1 MDTGE
6 LLVLLRQELAD
17 TVEPYLWSDDELLT
31 YLNDAQVMLARKTD
45 GIPDASTPAVT
56 QLAITPGVEW
66 YPLHAKVLKVRTATR
81 LSDGGRLE
89 VLTPETA
96 ERNGVRFNGTQGP
109 VRVAVQGFEDRKLRV
124 WPIPSVADTLELAVF
139 RMPLKSLLDA
149 DPEVAE
155 QHHIHLLLW
164 ARSRAYLK
172 QDAETFD
179 KGRADDFETRFRAY
193 CEEVIREQSR
203 IRRSSGTVT
212 YGGL

>member
-1 MDTGE
+1 MSTDE
-6 LLVLLRQELAD
+6 LLALLRQDLAD
-17 TVEPYLWSDDELLT
+17 TVEPFLWSDEELLT

-66 YPLHAKVLKVRTATR
+66 YPLHAKVLKVRTAIR
-81 LSDGGRLE
+81 RSDGGRLE

-109 VRVAVQGFEDRKLRV
+109 VRVVVQGFEDRKLRV
-124 WPIPSVADTLELAVF
+124 WPTPTVADTLELAVF

-179 KGRADDFETRFRAY
+179 KGRSEDFEARFRAY

-203 IRRSSGTVT
+203 LRRSSGTVA

>member
-1 MDTGE
+1 MTSDE
-6 LLVLLRQELAD
+6 LLTLLRQELAD
-17 TVEPYLWSDDELLT
+17 TIEPFLWSDEELLT
-31 YLNDAQVMLARKTD
+31 YLDDAQVMLARKTD

-96 ERNGVRFNGTQGP
+96 ERNGVRFNGTRGP

-124 WPIPSVADTLELAVF
+124 WPIPSVADTLSLAVF
-139 RMPLKSLLDA
+139 RLPLRSLLDA

-155 QHHIHLLLW
+155 HHHLHLLLW

-179 KGRADDFETRFRAY
+179 KGRSEDFEARFGVY
-193 CEEVIREQSR
+193 CREVVREQSR
-203 IRRSSGTVT
+203 LRRSSGSIA

>member
-6 LLVLLRQELAD
+6 LLTLLRQELAD
-17 TVEPYLWSDDELLT
+17 TVEPYLWSDEELLT
-31 YLNDAQVMLARKTD
+31 YLNDAQTMLARKTD
-45 GIPDASTPAVT
+45 GIPDASTPVVT

-66 YPLHAKVLKVRTATR
+66 YPLHAKVLKVRTAAR

-124 WPIPSVADTLELAVF
+124 WPIPSVADTLSLAVF
-139 RMPLKSLLDA
+139 RTPLKSLLDA

-155 QHHIHLLLW
+155 HHHIHLLLW

-179 KGRADDFETRFRAY
+179 KGRADDFEARFRAY
-193 CEEVIREQSR
+193 CDEVVREQSR
-203 IRRSSGTVT
+203 LRRSSGTVA